1 MEKKHNQFIKVV
13 IILIISTLIL
23 VALMYLMQL
32 TVKQPEK
39 NTLLNIGERLNII
52 ELDNFTMSS
61 KIETDTITRDGFISD
76 EENPNCFKST
86 SNEKTFCLSDNI
98 LIDFKEK
105 NELIASRI
113 LNRPDKQ
120 EIIYFRTEFIDWNN
134 RYNINRVYAYNIKN
148 NNYKIIY
155 KELIEEDEAKH
166 NFPKN
171 LYLNAISGS
180 KLIFIFSHADFSPGP
195 CFENWA
201 NARSAKEKIAEIEN
215 GFLYFGLSS
224 LELSEVEEGLKSYD
238 APATEILDAKLRE
251 EKCLEEM
258 WN

>member
-1 MEKKHNQFIKVV
+1 MEKKPNQFIKVV
-13 IILIISTLIL
+13 IILIIRTLIL
-23 VALMYLMQL
+23 VALMYFTQL

-39 NTLLNIGERLNII
+39 NTLLNIGEKLNII

-61 KIETDTITRDGFISD
+61 QIETDTITRIGFIKSKD
-76 EENPNCFKST
+76 NQNCFESS

-105 NELIASRI
+105 KEIISSNI
-113 LNRPDKQ
+113 LSRPDK
-120 EIIYFRTEFIDWNN
+120 ENIVYFVTEFVDWDN
-134 RYNINRVYAYNIKN
+134 RYNINRLYAYNIEN

-155 KELIEEDEAKH
+155 KELIEENKEQF
-166 NFPKN
+166 NFPKR
-171 LYLNAISGS
+171 LWLSAISGS
-180 KLIFIFSHADFSPGP
+180 KLIFTFSYADFSPGP

-201 NARSAKEKIAEIEN
+201 NARAAKEQVEESED

-224 LELSEVEEGLKSYD
+224 LELSNVEEGLITYD

-251 EKCLEEM
+251 EKCHEEM
-258 WN
+258 GF